1 MSEVREER
9 AASVEIDKGLERDL
23 QAALGLLDEDETQE
37 TTGEVPAVTQDE
49 APSVDR
55 TAE

>member
-23 QAALGLLDEDETQE
+23 QAALAFG
-37 TTGEVPAVTQDE
+37 
-49 APSVDR
+49 
-55 TAE
+55 